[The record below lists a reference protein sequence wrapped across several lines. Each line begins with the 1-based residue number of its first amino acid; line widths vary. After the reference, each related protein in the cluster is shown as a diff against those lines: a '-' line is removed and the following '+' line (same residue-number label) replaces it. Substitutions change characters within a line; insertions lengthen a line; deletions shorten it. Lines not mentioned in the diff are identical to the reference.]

1 MERATAEEV
10 IQYLEKELFLGG
22 LVHKTFS
29 PGSYFVT
36 TSFSETG
43 TEAEKVQIF
52 KNEQRICGWVEAYGE
67 LYVNRELVS
76 KEQLLE
82 KMRKRA
88 LKCPEISRCILEM
101 IKQQREEIERLRNKN
116 RKLKYLPEG
125 RGALNAQK
133 HFKVLSGQQ

>member
-1 MERATAEEV
+1 MESATTEEV

-52 KNEQRICGWVEAYGE
+52 KNEQRICGWVEAHGE
-67 LYVNRELVS
+67 LYVNS
-76 KEQLLE
+76 
-82 KMRKRA
+82 
-88 LKCPEISRCILEM
+88 
-101 IKQQREEIERLRNKN
+101 
-116 RKLKYLPEG
+116 
-125 RGALNAQK
+125 
-133 HFKVLSGQQ
+133 